1 MTIFTNEYTTFQP
14 LDRTQSS
21 LQTQSQSKRKFSFP
35 ASLHSTS
42 LLEVNHSISG
52 QAKRRL
58 SNVSDVVSRKLSYT
72 IGWKAPQ
79 IPVQEIVTQGKCI
92 CGQYIKRKLRRSG
105 LFNRKLGLQRIR
117 SIIGTT
123 TVSIVKEVFPAVN
136 SLGDELERMHP
147 RVYTGIARQVCRSP
161 GGQIESIE
169 TVPIVLTAVSRDLF
183 RNDIT
188 WSKIVSLFA
197 VAAGLAV
204 DCVRQGHPEYLPKL
218 VEGITDIIEDDL
230 GVWINENGGWTGLYN
245 HIHPSRNGFTI
256 IDWITLSVGCLFAIF
271 IIMIF
276 LR

>member
-35 ASLHSTS
+35 ASLHSAS

-136 SLGDELERMHP
+136 S
-147 RVYTGIARQVCRSP
+147 
-161 GGQIESIE
+161 
-169 TVPIVLTAVSRDLF
+169 VSTF
-183 RNDIT
+183 
-188 WSKIVSLFA
+188 
-197 VAAGLAV
+197 
-204 DCVRQGHPEYLPKL
+204 
-218 VEGITDIIEDDL
+218 
-230 GVWINENGGWTGLYN
+230 
-245 HIHPSRNGFTI
+245 
-256 IDWITLSVGCLFAIF
+256 
-271 IIMIF
+271 
-276 LR
+276 